1 MKSKITRRQFSKS
14 LGGLSLGLCAA
25 PLLGPLKLE
34 AASPIIGNLTDA
46 EQKAVTRYAYLL
58 LPLLEEGHALYAKV
72 AETLTQKAKQDNR
85 VAAML
90 SSGIQALN
98 QQKTP
103 WLQLPSDK
111 QQAMIR
117 KQTNTPFFQLLHWT
131 TTETVLGAADVWKQ
145 LGYQGSSIEYG
156 GYLHRGFNDIDWLP
170 SANGK

>member
-1 MKSKITRRQFSKS
+1 MKSKMTRRQFSKS

-25 PLLGPLKLE
+25 PLLGPLKLQ
-34 AASPIIGNLTDA
+34 AASPVIGKLTDA
-46 EQKAVTRYAYLL
+46 EQKALTQYAYLL
-58 LPLLEEGHALYAKV
+58 LPLLEEGNALYTKV
-72 AETLTQKAKQDNR
+72 AEVLTQRAKQDNR

-90 SSGIQALN
+90 SAGVQALN
-98 QQKTP
+98 QQNTA
-103 WLQLPSDK
+103 WLELPNDK
-111 QQAMIR
+111 QRTMIR

-131 TTETVLGAADVWKQ
+131 TTETVLGAPNVWKQ